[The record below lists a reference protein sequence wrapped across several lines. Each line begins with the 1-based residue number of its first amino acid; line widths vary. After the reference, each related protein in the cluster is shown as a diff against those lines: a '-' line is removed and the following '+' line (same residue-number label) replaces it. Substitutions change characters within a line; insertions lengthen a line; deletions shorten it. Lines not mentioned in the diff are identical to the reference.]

1 MYKNI
6 KQLMQEGKVNE
17 ALITRGGAKFMYNM
31 FYFVKMAKNKINV
44 YKGNTWQQG
53 KYVKTPVA
61 KLTNEYIMLCPRSA
75 SERFN
80 RTAEDE
86 PKIARK
92 WDIWDIGSFLSLN
105 LLYNGYTRFS
115 RGYDIVHVDGLEFV
129 PFSSKMKF
137 DWNGKLISKIPKW
150 ANKKYN
156 EYLDTDK
163 DIRNRMSR
171 ARYHDKKAIERY
183 EAADNNLEFVP
194 ISDVFKHRNSDR
206 RRRLIN
212 HFGLEQVLAPYKQK
226 TVDKATINGLPY
238 ELVQI
243 TVPLVNEEW
252 NDGNRTVHNEKI
264 CTYLKMTNP
273 STGEY
278 HFEGVATK
286 DDNSWDH
293 IADLTVKS
301 ALAWRDG
308 ENEQGNRF
316 GRNDFPDN
324 VAKHDGGLSDYA
336 YIEPTTLT

>member
-6 KQLMQEGKVNE
+6 KNLMRHGKVNE

-53 KYVKTPVA
+53 KYTRRPVA
-61 KLTNEYIMLCPRSA
+61 KLTNEYIMLCPRTA
-75 SERFN
+75 AERFN
-80 RTAEDE
+80 KPYNEA
-86 PKIARK
+86 KVAKK

-105 LLYNGYTRFS
+105 LIYNGYTRYS
-115 RGYDIVHVDGLEFV
+115 RGFDIVHVNGTEFV

-150 ANKKYN
+150 ANNKFN

-163 DIRNRMSR
+163 GIRNQMAK

-183 EAADNNLEFVP
+183 EAAGNNLEFVP
-194 ISDVFKHRNSDR
+194 IDDVFKHKNSDR

-212 HFGLEQVLAPYKQK
+212 HFGIEQVLSPYKQ
-226 TVDKATINGLPY
+226 TVVDKDTINGNSY

-243 TVPLVNEEW
+243 EIPLVHEKWDNGVRE
-252 NDGNRTVHNEKI
+252 VHNTKL
-264 CTYLKMTNP
+264 CTYLKMINP
-273 STGEY
+273 TTGEY
-278 HFEGVATK
+278 HLEGVPTK
-286 DDNSWDH
+286 NDTGWDY
-293 IADLTVKS
+293 IADLTVRS

-308 ENEQGNRF
+308 ENVQNRLTPLDM
-316 GRNDFPDN
+316 G
-324 VAKHDGGLSDYA
+324 VAEHDGGLSDYA

>member
-6 KQLMQEGKVNE
+6 KNLMRHGKVDE

-31 FYFVKMAKNKINV
+31 FYFVKTAKNKINV

-53 KYVKTPVA
+53 KYTRRPVA

-75 SERFN
+75 AERFN
-80 RTAEDE
+80 KPNDE
-86 PKIARK
+86 AKVAKK

-105 LLYNGYTRFS
+105 LIYNGYTRYS
-115 RGYDIVHVDGLEFV
+115 RGFDIVHVNGTEFV

-150 ANKKYN
+150 ANNKYN
-156 EYLDTDK
+156 EYTDTDK
-163 DIRNRMSR
+163 GIRNQMAK

-183 EAADNNLEFVP
+183 EAAGNDLEFVP
-194 ISDVFKHRNSDR
+194 IDDVFKHKNSDR

-212 HFGLEQVLAPYKQK
+212 HFGIEQVLSPYKQ
-226 TVDKATINGLPY
+226 TVVDKDTINGNSY

-243 TVPLVNEEW
+243 EIPLVHEKWDN
-252 NDGNRTVHNEKI
+252 GVRKVHNTKL
-264 CTYLKMTNP
+264 CTYLKMINP
-273 STGEY
+273 TTSEY
-278 HFEGVATK
+278 HLEGVPTK
-286 DDNSWDH
+286 DDAAWDYM
-293 IADLTVKS
+293 DGLTVKA

-308 ENEQGNRF
+308 ENTPRTRF
-316 GRNDFPDN
+316 TPMDMPNGI
-324 VAKHDGGLSDYA
+324 AEHDGGLSDYA

>member
-6 KQLMQEGKVNE
+6 KTLMRHGKVNE
-17 ALITRGGAKFMYNM
+17 ALICRGGAKFMYNM

-61 KLTNEYIMLCPRSA
+61 KLTNEYIMLCPRTA
-75 SERFN
+75 SERYN
-80 RTAEDE
+80 RPSDKAQVA
-86 PKIARK
+86 KK

-105 LLYNGYTRFS
+105 LLYNSYTRFS
-115 RGYDIVHVDGLEFV
+115 RGYDIIHTNGKEFV

-150 ANKKYN
+150 ANEKYN
-156 EYLDTDK
+156 KYLDEDK
-163 DIRNRMSR
+163 STRNAGAR

-183 EAADNNLEFVP
+183 EAAGDNLEFVP
-194 ISDVFKHRNSDR
+194 IDDVFKHRNSDR

-212 HFGLEQVLAPYKQK
+212 HFGIEQVLSPYKQN
-226 TVDKATINGLPY
+226 VLDKATVNGLPY

-243 TVPLVNEEW
+243 AIPLSWNEW
-252 NDGNRTVHNEKI
+252 SGQKQVVHSEKV

-278 HFEGVATK
+278 HLEGVATK
-286 DDNSWDH
+286 ADNNWDH

-308 ENEQGNRF
+308 ENQPGTRF
-316 GRNDFPDN
+316 TPLDMPDTI
-324 VAKHDGGLSDYA
+324 AEHDGGLSDYA
-336 YIEPTTLT
+336 YVEPTTLT